1 MTLGRKRTPRPRRP
15 CPAWAERA
23 YPSGDAPDGEGTI
36 THHAGIGGEADLSAE
51 QHGWDGPAMQLFLTS
66 VRGAAPAQLELGLT
80 LKNLTGGQPIT
91 PPVAVVHD
99 PNVNVISYTE
109 PSELDGIDDL
119 SEGGVQ
125 DDLLA
130 TLRARPGVVSVYGLD
145 SGGPIVPGGSF
156 TADIAGVEGAS
167 VSVVGMFACTN
178 DAYILATAPFAL
190 GGSVV
195 AEVFD
200 SGAENNDETT
210 ATVPC
215 LGGGD
220 AALSE
225 GVGEGTRA
233 MHPGISGGADLD
245 PEVHGWTD
253 ETTAELTLH
262 EAGREVVA
270 PTSQFATPKLPSTG
284 GYTLSAMW
292 LLIGGLA
299 GGFTFLGGS
308 ILMVR
313 QRSTRSI
320 HS

>member
-1 MTLGRKRTPRPRRP
+1 
-15 CPAWAERA
+15 
-23 YPSGDAPDGEGTI
+23 
-36 THHAGIGGEADLSAE
+36 
-51 QHGWDGPAMQLFLTS
+51 MQLFLTS
-66 VRGAAPAQLELGLT
+66 GDGAAPAQLELGLT

-145 SGGPIVPGGSF
+145 SGGPIGPGGSF
-156 TADIAGVEGAS
+156 TADIAGVEGAA

-233 MHPGISGGADLD
+233 MHLGISGGADLD
-245 PEVHGWTD
+245 PDVHGWTAG
-253 ETTAELTLH
+253 TTAELTLH
-262 EAGREVVA
+262 EAGREVVVA
-270 PTSQFATPKLPSTG
+270 PTPPFAPPKLPSTG
-284 GYTLSAMW
+284 GYAPSAIW
-292 LLIGGLA
+292 LLALA
-299 GGFTFLGGS
+299 PAGVLSLLWGS
-308 ILMVR
+308 ILVAR
-313 QRSTRSI
+313 QRSRRSARR
-320 HS
+320 

>member
-1 MTLGRKRTPRPRRP
+1 MTLGRKKTPRLQRP

-23 YPSGDAPDGEGTI
+23 CPVETPPTVKASIA
-36 THHAGIGGEADLSAE
+36 HHPGIGGEADLNAE

-66 VRGAAPAQLELGLT
+66 VGGAAPAQLELGLT

-125 DDLLA
+125 DDLVA

-145 SGGPIVPGGSF
+145 SGGPIGPGGSF
-156 TADIAGVEGAS
+156 TADIAGVEGAA

-200 SGAENNDETT
+200 SGAE
-210 ATVPC
+210 
-215 LGGGD
+215 
-220 AALSE
+220 
-225 GVGEGTRA
+225 
-233 MHPGISGGADLD
+233 
-245 PEVHGWTD
+245 
-253 ETTAELTLH
+253 
-262 EAGREVVA
+262 
-270 PTSQFATPKLPSTG
+270 
-284 GYTLSAMW
+284 
-292 LLIGGLA
+292 
-299 GGFTFLGGS
+299 
-308 ILMVR
+308 R
-313 QRSTRSI
+313 QRRDRG
-320 HS
+320 HGALLGRR